1 MAPKQLD
8 AQFYARFLK
17 KKMEVKFNISNLLN
31 DWTRYYM
38 NMNDYEQDETKLDV
52 LKEGKSIQ
60 YNKEEGD
67 NITYRKKEGR
77 RFGLSVSYNF

>member
-1 MAPKQLD
+1 
-8 AQFYARFLK
+8 
-17 KKMEVKFNISNLLN
+17 MEVKFNISNLLN